1 MRSKKPKSKSIEGNI
16 KNGVRNIL
24 RFERWYVINNF
35 QGLGCY
41 PGMSDLTAV
50 KDGKVLFIE
59 IKTETGKLSD
69 NQLVFQKEI
78 ESRGGNYLVIRS
90 VEQIIAYVK
99 GK

>member
-1 MRSKKPKSKSIEGNI
+1 MKPKKPRIPETII

>member
-1 MRSKKPKSKSIEGNI
+1 MKPKKPKIPEAII